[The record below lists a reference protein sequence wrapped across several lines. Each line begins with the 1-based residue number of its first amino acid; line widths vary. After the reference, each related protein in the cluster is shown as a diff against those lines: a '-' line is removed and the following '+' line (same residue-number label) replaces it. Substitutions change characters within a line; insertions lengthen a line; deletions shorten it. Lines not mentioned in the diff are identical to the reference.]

1 MDSWVVSLVGRLV
14 GSYVTVLSGSGSDSS
29 VGVDM
34 VAAWMAGSV
43 AMSLC

>member
-14 GSYVTVLSGSGSDSS
+14 GSYVTVLSGSGADSS